1 MKFQKRTLIYA
12 VGLIVIFT
20 LLISLSTQASAEG
33 SISHTNSKFIKG
45 HTNIYFF
52 WQEGCPHCA
61 LEELFLKDL
70 SNKYPI
76 NIYSFEIRNNR
87 SNQKLY
93 LEACGKFGLKQF
105 ATPTTFIGSE
115 QVVGFVNDSYFRDQ
129 IRANIINCVAY
140 GCEDK
145 LYYLFKNFSPT
156 VNFQHNNLSYYC
168 SGESS
173 CSINSSNLLE
183 LGGSMK
189 RNESNNSDFI
199 VVPILGKIKVSKIS
213 LPIFTIVI
221 AGLDSFNPCAMWV
234 LTFLLTLLI
243 YSESKKKMLFVG
255 LVFVFASAFIYFLFM
270 TAWLNLFLFIGYTYL
285 LRILVGSVAVLMA
298 IVDLKDSFWFKKGL
312 SFTIPD
318 SVKPKLFKKMREIVK
333 DVKHYEII
341 SLSVIVG
348 IITLAVTANLVE
360 FACTAG
366 FPAIYTRVLTMRH
379 LPTLTYYLYLIFYNI
394 IYVIPLFIIV
404 LVFSLT
410 LGAHKFSERSGRIM
424 KFVGGLLMLILGLL
438 LIFRPEMLI
447 LR

>member
-1 MKFQKRTLIYA
+1 MKIQRNLICIA
-12 VGLIVIFT
+12 NLVFVLS
-20 LLISLSTQASAEG
+20 LLLSLSAQASVNT
-33 SISHTNSKFIKG
+33 SINQTTSNFIKG
-45 HTNIYFF
+45 HANIYFF

-61 LEELFLKDL
+61 LEEAFLKGL

-76 NIYSFEIRNNR
+76 NVYSFEIRNNH
-87 SNQKLY
+87 SNQELY
-93 LEACGKFGLKQF
+93 FEACKKFGLRQF

-115 QVVGFVNDSYFRDQ
+115 QVIGFMNTSYFRNQ
-129 IRANIINCVAY
+129 IEEDIVKCIKY

-145 LYYLFKNFSPT
+145 LYYLFKNFSPS
-156 VNFQHNNLSYYC
+156 VNFQHDTSSYFC

-173 CSINSSNLLE
+173 CSLNSSYQNSL
-183 LGGSMK
+183 
-189 RNESNNSDFI
+189 NEPFLYNENNSSDFI
-199 VVPILGKIKVSKIS
+199 VVPILGKIMISKIS
-213 LPIFTIVI
+213 LPLFTVVI

-243 YSESKKKMLFVG
+243 YSGSKKKMLFVG

-270 TAWLNLFLFIGYTYL
+270 TAWLNFFLFIGYTYL
-285 LRILVGSVAVLMA
+285 LRIIVGSVAIIMGV
-298 IVDLKDSFWFKKGL
+298 VDLKDSFWFKKGL

-318 SVKPKLFKKMREIVK
+318 SVKPKLFKKMREIVN
-333 DVKHYEII
+333 DVKHSELI
-341 SLSVIVG
+341 SLSVVIG
-348 IITLAVTANLVE
+348 TITLAVTANLVE

-379 LPTLTYYLYLIFYNI
+379 LPILTYYLYLISYNI
-394 IYVIPLFIIV
+394 IYVIPLLLIV

-424 KFVGGLLMLILGLL
+424 KFVGGLLMLLLGLL
-438 LIFRPEMLI
+438 LLFKPELLI